1 MPSSPSSLPSALVL
15 LFAVACG
22 LSVAN
27 VYYAQPLLDVLGAEF
42 AIGQAG
48 VGLLFGATQAGCALA
63 LLLVVPLGDLLERRR
78 LMFVQLLLL
87 VLSLLLVGFAG
98 DTLGLALGLL
108 GLGLLGSMF
117 GLLASQRVLQVRG
130 LLGLLMFAA
139 FGVFWSSLVLL
150 LGAPPHSLSHS
161 AIGAFGLVGALGAL
175 GAARAGSLAD
185 RGHAQ
190 ALSGGALLLLL
201 LSWLPLALGAHS
213 LAALILGVLL
223 LDLAGQAIHV
233 LNQSLVFAID
243 PRAHSRLVGCYML
256 FYAAGSSLDA
266 SAGTAMYAWAGW
278 DAVSLLGA
286 AISLAALAFWWFTR
300 GVGGEARTA
309 CANGA

>member
-1 MPSSPSSLPSALVL
+1 LLSALH
-15 LFAVACG
+15 LF
-22 LSVAN
+22 
-27 VYYAQPLLDVLGAEF
+27 
-42 AIGQAG
+42 
-48 VGLLFGATQAGCALA
+48 
-63 LLLVVPLGDLLERRR
+63 
-78 LMFVQLLLL
+78 
-87 VLSLLLVGFAG
+87 
-98 DTLGLALGLL
+98 
-108 GLGLLGSMF
+108 
-117 GLLASQRVLQVRG
+117 
-130 LLGLLMFAA
+130 
-139 FGVFWSSLVLL
+139 
-150 LGAPPHSLSHS
+150 
-161 AIGAFGLVGALGAL
+161 GALGAL

-201 LSWLPLALGAHS
+201 LSWLPLALGTHS

-256 FYAAGSSLDA
+256 FYAAGSGLGA

-286 AISLAALAFWWFTR
+286 AISLAALAFWWFIR

>member
-1 MPSSPSSLPSALVL
+1 
-15 LFAVACG
+15 
-22 LSVAN
+22 
-27 VYYAQPLLDVLGAEF
+27 
-42 AIGQAG
+42 
-48 VGLLFGATQAGCALA
+48 
-63 LLLVVPLGDLLERRR
+63 
-78 LMFVQLLLL
+78 
-87 VLSLLLVGFAG
+87 
-98 DTLGLALGLL
+98 
-108 GLGLLGSMF
+108 
-117 GLLASQRVLQVRG
+117 
-130 LLGLLMFAA
+130 
-139 FGVFWSSLVLL
+139 
-150 LGAPPHSLSHS
+150 HSLSHS

-256 FYAAGSSLDA
+256 FYAAGSGLGA

>member
-1 MPSSPSSLPSALVL
+1 MPRPVAIEARHHLAQRLLVEDQQAAPPTGQVVEATAQRRLDAALR
-15 LFAVACG
+15 AVA
-22 LSVAN
+22 
-27 VYYAQPLLDVLGAEF
+27 Q
-42 AIGQAG
+42 
-48 VGLLFGATQAGCALA
+48 ALA
-63 LLLVVPLGDLLERRR
+63 LAQLAAPDGPRARMRQGHRDAVFEHPDLDAAVLVAADQEPSTQRASAAAGAFHHKGPCLPPRTRGGAEDRAAFEQAHPSLAAVVGDIDGTLC
-78 LMFVQLLLL
+78 VQL
-87 VLSLLLVGFAG
+87 
-98 DTLGLALGLL
+98 DLA
-108 GLGLLGSMF
+108 
-117 GLLASQRVLQVRG
+117 
-130 LLGLLMFAA
+130 
-139 FGVFWSSLVLL
+139 
-150 LGAPPHSLSHS
+150 
-161 AIGAFGLVGALGAL
+161 AIHQPQDAYL
-175 GAARAGSLAD
+175 
-185 RGHAQ
+185 
-190 ALSGGALLLLL
+190 ALLLLL

-256 FYAAGSSLDA
+256 FYAAGSGLGA